1 MYFVTTSI
9 AFVGYNSSSFGATQT
24 SAFTSSIAAVV
35 NDFTS
40 SSLVYGSPA
49 SILPTSVAVL
59 AVNDVNISTSR
70 RFLLSVSAGL
80 NVTCA
85 ITTLFPDAVTAAILA
100 PGFATQM
107 TSACAGRG
115 LIVSGLF
122 ISVPPS
128 TSNATGPSPS
138 SRSEKLA
145 SYYIVLIAVGALLVL
160 TCFGVACNKLFGYT
174 LDDLNPLRCCSDDS
188 APPAPAPRFP
198 PPPPNPQPPPPSS
211 WSRTDEENRA
221 RHDAADADERARQ
234 QRERERIAN
243 EQRRAAA
250 DADERARQ
258 QRERERIA
266 NEQRRAAAIAEER
279 AKQER
284 ERERKRRLEEDVRS
298 LEAQIEEEKR
308 IAENRMTL
316 QR

>member
-250 DADERARQ
+250 
-258 QRERERIA
+258 
-266 NEQRRAAAIAEER
+266 IAEER